1 MSGQS
6 LNFSVYRRDG
16 VDAVTLTIN
25 HFVIAG
31 WTGRD
36 KAAVEK
42 HIAELEE
49 LGVKRP
55 ASTPVYYRASCAR
68 LTQAPAI
75 ECTGPDSSG
84 EVEFMLIEA
93 GGERYLGIGSD
104 HTDRTVE
111 TYGITVSKQVC
122 DKPVGRDLWLLAD
135 VTPHWDQLMLR
146 SWAVINGERV
156 LYQQGSVA
164 TMLPPG
170 EVRAGYN
177 DDASLAAGSAMLC
190 GTLAAIGGIRSAS
203 RFEFE
208 IEDPVLGRKIRH
220 AYDVV
225 ELPVVG

>member
-1 MSGQS
+1 
-6 LNFSVYRRDG
+6 
-16 VDAVTLTIN
+16 
-25 HFVIAG
+25 
-31 WTGRD
+31 
-36 KAAVEK
+36 
-42 HIAELEE
+42 
-49 LGVKRP
+49 
-55 ASTPVYYRASCAR
+55 
-68 LTQAPAI
+68 
-75 ECTGPDSSG
+75 
-84 EVEFMLIEA
+84 
-93 GGERYLGIGSD
+93 
-104 HTDRTVE
+104 
-111 TYGITVSKQVC
+111 
-122 DKPVGRDLWLLAD
+122 
-135 VTPHWDQLMLR
+135 MLR